1 MRTLDWKR
9 ENPSHGKSGPGAKI
23 RCSNGHIVAV
33 IKGDAALDVARS
45 MVKKSICQD
54 KDELRL
60 RYKELAIY
68 MVPGVGGSI
77 SVPCRRCAELNTLED
92 TRAIAQV
99 TQGTRPKVD

>member
-45 MVKKSICQD
+45 MVKKSICQECGD
-54 KDELRL
+54 KVL
-60 RYKELAIY
+60 
-68 MVPGVGGSI
+68 VPIGSKQ
-77 SVPCRRCAELNTLED
+77 N
-92 TRAIAQV
+92 
-99 TQGTRPKVD
+99 G